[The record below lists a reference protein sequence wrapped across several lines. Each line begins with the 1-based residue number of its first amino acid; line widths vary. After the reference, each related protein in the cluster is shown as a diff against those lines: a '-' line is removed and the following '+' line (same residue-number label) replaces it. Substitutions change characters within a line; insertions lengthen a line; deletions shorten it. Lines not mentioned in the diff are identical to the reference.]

1 MKRLHIHV
9 SVDDLQESMRFYQI
23 LFATEPT
30 VVQTDYAKWMLDD
43 PRMNFAI
50 SQRGAKVG
58 LDHLGIQVEHA
69 DELDEMHTRLNGLAT
84 ALIEE
89 SGSACCYAQSDK
101 DWVKDPSGLPWETFH
116 TLDGV
121 PVFGKE
127 STESVGGG
135 CATSACVPQMPET
148 KSAKAGCGSNTGG
161 CC

>member
-69 DELDEMHTRLNGLAT
+69 DELDEIAH
-84 ALIEE
+84 ALKWL
-89 SGSACCYAQSDK
+89 G
-101 DWVKDPSGLPWETFH
+101 H
-116 TLDGV
+116 
-121 PVFGKE
+121 
-127 STESVGGG
+127 
-135 CATSACVPQMPET
+135 CAD
-148 KSAKAGCGSNTGG
+148 
-161 CC
+161 